1 MKRISSKFLKALVA
15 PFLINN
21 IKSKYRIDVDS
32 MLLYEVNDD
41 LVYGYVKKEGT
52 KEWVDFI
59 VETKLD
65 NKSYKYLK
73 FSLLTK

>member
-1 MKRISSKFLKALVA
+1 VKRISSKFLKALVA

-52 KEWVDFI
+52 KE
-59 VETKLD
+59 
-65 NKSYKYLK
+65 
-73 FSLLTK
+73 

>member
-1 MKRISSKFLKALVA
+1 
-15 PFLINN
+15 
-21 IKSKYRIDVDS
+21 VDS